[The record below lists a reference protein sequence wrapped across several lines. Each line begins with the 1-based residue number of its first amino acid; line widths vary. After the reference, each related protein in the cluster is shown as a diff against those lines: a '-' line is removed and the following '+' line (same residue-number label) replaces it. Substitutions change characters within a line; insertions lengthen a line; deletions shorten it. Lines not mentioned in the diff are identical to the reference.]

1 MLLNLLTHLLMNDKS
16 FPGLTRRGNSA
27 ARWGTRITPIY
38 MDEFLG
44 DKSRLMS
51 IRGVPFTFNNLSN
64 SDVSSSVGDSS
75 SPSNIEFKAG
85 DEGS

>member
-1 MLLNLLTHLLMNDKS
+1 MNDKS
-16 FPGLTRRGNSA
+16 FPGRTRRGNNA
-27 ARWGTRITPIY
+27 ARCGTRITPMY

-51 IRGVPFTFNNLSN
+51 ISGVPFTFNNLSN
-64 SDVSSSVGDSS
+64 SEVSSCVGDSF
-75 SPSNIEFKAG
+75 SPSIIEFKDG

>member
-1 MLLNLLTHLLMNDKS
+1 
-16 FPGLTRRGNSA
+16 
-27 ARWGTRITPIY
+27 

-51 IRGVPFTFNNLSN
+51 IRGVPFTFNNLSK

-75 SPSNIEFKAG
+75 SPPNIEFKAG